1 MGTQTLSFFET
12 FTQDADA
19 TITVILSC
27 RRVSSLDTK
36 RYPPQVSHK
45 SIRMLFGFPIVLFL
59 CVFPLYLRP
68 FMSSYRFSFP
78 ASFPVP
84 STTPLGTPEGQFEGS
99 GAALQCL
106 HTPRGT
112 RIQSVIH
119 SLYQMGVR
127 PYLWVVM
134 VIVVTWA
141 GSCRGHARLIEPP
154 SRASAWR
161 YGFDTPADYNDN
173 EGFLWRFQLPVSD
186 AGRQMWH
193 LWRRLGRGPTPARG
207 WGTGQV
213 IPVVVD
219 VTANHRGYFEF
230 RICPNNNPSV
240 EASQT
245 CLNEHPLYSADG
257 SVFQHYIDTNLG
269 EHTIDLRL
277 PADVSCTQCVLQWRY
292 VSGNNW
298 GVCEDGT
305 GAVGCGPQEEF
316 RACADVAITRT
327 GESVSI
333 TSAPPTAQPGTS
345 PSTFTTNN
353 GGTTTTTKATTTTTT
368 TTTTTQGGSGVCRP
382 VGVWQTVPGMD
393 EWCVNNCNHTPPYCP
408 PSHCTCD

>member
-1 MGTQTLSFFET
+1 
-12 FTQDADA
+12 
-19 TITVILSC
+19 
-27 RRVSSLDTK
+27 
-36 RYPPQVSHK
+36 
-45 SIRMLFGFPIVLFL
+45 
-59 CVFPLYLRP
+59 
-68 FMSSYRFSFP
+68 
-78 ASFPVP
+78 
-84 STTPLGTPEGQFEGS
+84 
-99 GAALQCL
+99 
-106 HTPRGT
+106 
-112 RIQSVIH
+112 
-119 SLYQMGVR
+119 MGVR

-134 VIVVTWA
+134 VMVVTWA
-141 GSCRGHARLIEPP
+141 ERCRGHARLIDPP

-161 YGFDTPADYNDN
+161 YGFDTPPDYNDN
-173 EGFLWRFQLPVSD
+173 EGFCGGFSYQYQVQGGKCGICGD
-186 AGRQMWH
+186 AWDEDPRPHEAGG
-193 LWRRLGRGPTPARG
+193 LYAT
-207 WGTGQV
+207 GTIVRAYTQGQI

-269 EHTIDLRL
+269 DHKIDLRL

-292 VSGNNW
+292 VAGNNW
-298 GVCEDGT
+298 GTCENGT

-327 GESVSI
+327 GESISS
-333 TSAPPTAQPGTS
+333 TSVPSTAQPGKS
-345 PSTFTTNN
+345 PGTARPNTPPPTFATNR
-353 GGTTTTTKATTTTTT
+353 GTTTTTKATTTTTT
-368 TTTTTQGGSGVCRP
+368 TTTKAPGGSGVCRP